1 MPKSDVLSRVDHT
14 RDVPFAEGSISVGL
28 LSGTIDLRGKLIKA
42 SASSSSGINKREYEI
57 CQKTG
62 VPFVL
67 PRYLGLFVCSM
78 AS

>member
-1 MPKSDVLSRVDHT
+1 M
-14 RDVPFAEGSISVGL
+14 GL

-67 PRYLGLFVCSM
+67 PRYLGLFVCPM